1 MLEET
6 KENLGRETIKEKNPS
21 SLNIA
26 EPTNSTFNLQMTQ
39 GATTQHFDDAQLGF
53 LQQQIQSIQDQI
65 NKQSL
70 GLDDNAQ
77 ELKEVRR
84 EVGKNLKLHLRLEKL
99 VKKIQAIQMEDIPMA
114 GTPSVKITPQ
124 TPQRIKLQ

>member
-1 MLEET
+1 MVEET
-6 KENLGRETIKEKNPS
+6 KENVSRETIKEKNPG

-26 EPTNSTFNLQMTQ
+26 EPTNTTFNLQMTQ
-39 GATTQHFDDAQLGF
+39 GATTQHFDDSQLGF
-53 LQQQIQSIQDQI
+53 LQQQSQSIQDQI

-70 GLDDNAQ
+70 GLDENVQ
-77 ELKEVRR
+77 ELQEVKR

-114 GTPSVKITPQ
+114 GTPSVKTTPQ